1 MLTGRNTDFHSPIFF
16 IEMDPRSPRA
26 KQIAIQ
32 NIQHIDKL
40 IELIK
45 KQIPKPPEKPKE
57 VNDFYRVKEVD

>member
-1 MLTGRNTDFHSPIFF
+1 
-16 IEMDPRSPRA
+16 MDPLSPRA

-45 KQIPKPPEKPKE
+45 KQIPKVSEKPKE

>member
-1 MLTGRNTDFHSPIFF
+1 
-16 IEMDPRSPRA
+16 MDPRSPRA

-45 KQIPKPPEKPKE
+45 KQIPKVPEKP
-57 VNDFYRVKEVD
+57 